1 LKYSELVRKLRR
13 LGVVLDEQRKRHEYW
28 HYPKN
33 NSYTAIPRHH
43 SGEIP
48 TGTLENI
55 LKDLGIGKD
64 ELRDA

>member
-1 LKYSELVRKLRR
+1 M
-13 LGVVLDEQRKRHEYW
+13 GVVLDEQRKRHEYW